1 MERLRTGMQAAAEI
15 LGIRCKE
22 NPKQGL
28 RLRRKISNCAASVQG
43 KLPKLLPVAFIRDQI
58 RIGSQVYPF
67 QVCDRAF
74 RSRDHVLQCFSEVV
88 VSAERH
94 CNPDTITY
102 LRIGRGHQGWTASI
116 AEARNRRIT
125 SNRTKDCF
133 DVGGFFGKEVLF
145 FHFGEIRHVNGEARL
160 SQRLG
165 NTNEVDT
172 VFAGRIDAVNDEDR
186 RIRPLSPIHID
197 RNAGMRNR
205 SMRHR
210 AAPCIQSSRVSEDL

>member
-28 RLRRKISNCAASVQG
+28 RLRRKISNCAAAVQG

-102 LRIGRGHQGWTASI
+102 LRIGRGHQGWTASM
-116 AEARNRRIT
+116 AEARNGGIT
-125 SNRTKDCF
+125 SHRRTYGIE
-133 DVGGFFGKEVLF
+133 VGV
-145 FHFGEIRHVNGEARL
+145 
-160 SQRLG
+160 
-165 NTNEVDT
+165 
-172 VFAGRIDAVNDEDR
+172 RI
-186 RIRPLSPIHID
+186 
-197 RNAGMRNR
+197 G
-205 SMRHR
+205 
-210 AAPCIQSSRVSEDL
+210 